1 MLKIENVSRIVG
13 MHVNGRVIIGAGD
26 YIDSLRKTGKDY
38 FVFRIERQNG
48 YSGYDRE
55 HQIVLSRAKNVNGR
69 YDMFNMGLQLSTQV
83 EVDVDQ
89 IRKATDLASSIR
101 NVLVKT
107 QTYYQQNS

>member
-1 MLKIENVSRIVG
+1 MLKIENINRIIG

-48 YSGYDRE
+48 NSGYDRE
-55 HQIVLSRAKNVNGR
+55 HEIVLSRRKNVNGR
-69 YDMFNMGLQLSTQV
+69 YDMFNMGLQITTNV
-83 EVDVDQ
+83 EIDVNQ
-89 IRKATDLASSIR
+89 IRKATDLAFSIR